1 MPITIGYTIYGVGEE
16 VMSQGMRNMQIK
28 AIPDEY
34 SLHHNYPNPFNPS
47 TTIMYDIPEAGYT
60 RLFIYD
66 LLGREVAI
74 LVNKNIDAGYYNIR
88 WDGRNQYGQSVG
100 AGVYFYQIQSNGF
113 IRTHKMLL
121 LK

>member
-1 MPITIGYTIYGVGEE
+1 MCIRDRYGNDEKII
-16 VMSQGMRNMQIK
+16 SQGMKSMQIR
-28 AIPDEY
+28 AIPNEY

-74 LVNKNIDAGYYNIR
+74 LVNKKIDAGYYNVR

-100 AGVYFYQIQSNGF
+100 AGVYFYQIQSTGF